1 MKLSVLTGLILV
13 FVYSCSEIEKD
24 CMCTQEFRGY
34 AVVVTDTLGVPA
46 DSLSVTIK
54 DQNGNILDVEQEQ
67 FDPED
72 GKYTVLTDSFTQLFC
87 TCETPG
93 KIYFSATDGNRTAYG
108 EFMFNT
114 DECKC
119 HINKVSGP
127 DTLIIR

>member
-54 DQNGNILDVEQEQ
+54 DQNGNVLDVEQEQ

-72 GKYTVLTDSFTQLFC
+72 GKYTVLTDSFTQLFVPVKLLGKFIFRQQM
-87 TCETPG
+87 ETELH
-93 KIYFSATDGNRTAYG
+93 TGNLCSIQ
-108 EFMFNT
+108 MNV
-114 DECKC
+114 
-119 HINKVSGP
+119 NV
-127 DTLIIR
+127 TLIKYQAPTR